1 MNLLILLLI
10 FAATTLV
17 WVSIAYLFMRRVTLQ
32 NRLQQVLNESI
43 AESIR
48 QVGERAHEAAKS
60 SFIIKLLQQ
69 PFQRSGQLVLP
80 RDQWELSYL
89 KSRMVMAGFRQDEA
103 PVIYQGARVVLALV
117 LPSVYL
123 LSRFIVGVV
132 PIKVTVVSLVLTV
145 IGFYLPTF
153 YLRFRTARR
162 QKRIL
167 KALPN
172 ALDMLIV
179 CVEAGLGLDAAI
191 KKVGEEMRAACPEL
205 SEEFQLMSL
214 ELRAGKSRMEAFKNI
229 GARTGVDEIKAWV
242 ALMVQ
247 TDRFGTSV
255 AGALRANAD
264 GMRVKRRQKLEEE
277 AAKTSV
283 KLIFPLIFFI
293 FPAIMVVM
301 VGPAIIQ
308 IARVLL
314 PALGRGG
321 H

>member
-1 MNLLILLLI
+1 MNLLILMLI
-10 FAATTLV
+10 FAATTLA
-17 WVSIAYLFMRRVTLQ
+17 WISITHLFMRRVTLQ
-32 NRLQQVLNESI
+32 NRLQQVLSESV

-48 QVGERAHEAAKS
+48 QVGARAHDAAKS

-69 PFQRSGQLVLP
+69 PFQRPGQLVLP

-89 KSRMVMAGFRQDEA
+89 KSRMVMAGFRQDVA
-103 PVIYQGARVVLALV
+103 PVIYQGVRVVAALF
-117 LPSVYL
+117 LPTCYL
-123 LSRFIVGVV
+123 LSQFIVGID
-132 PIKVTVVSLVLTV
+132 PIKVTVVSLLLTAA
-145 IGFYLPTF
+145 GFYLPTV
-153 YLRFRTARR
+153 YLRVRIGKR

-191 KKVGEEMRAACPEL
+191 KRVGEEMRLACPEL
-205 SEEFQLMSL
+205 GEEFQLMSL
-214 ELRAGKSRMEAFKNI
+214 ELRAGKSRTDAFKNI
-229 GARTGVDEIKAWV
+229 GTRTGVAEVKTWI

-255 AGALRANAD
+255 AHALRAHAD

-283 KLIFPLIFFI
+283 KLLFPLIFFI

-308 IARVLL
+308 IVRVLL
-314 PALGRGG
+314 PALHKGG